1 MRGELPRLRCVRH
14 TFGEVC
20 LDWNS
25 APWDAIECT
34 ELQLVENG
42 LKPRQGTQ
50 VKAGWDEEHL
60 RLFFFAE
67 DSRPWAT
74 LTERDAPLYKEEVVE
89 VFLDPVGDL
98 AAYFEFEVNP
108 NNAVLDLCVRKIRSG
123 YRKDFRWRC
132 AGLQTLAGAVDGG
145 WAAEWAIPFAS
156 ISERPPVA
164 GDRWRVNFTR
174 IDRPEGLPRELSAWS
189 PTGFAQFHIPERFGF
204 LEFV

>member
-1 MRGELPRLRCVRH
+1 MLGELPRLRCGRH
-14 TFGEVC
+14 TFGEIG
-20 LDWNS
+20 LDRLR
-25 APWDAIECT
+25 APWSGIECA
-34 ELQLVENG
+34 ELRLAENG
-42 LKPRQGTQ
+42 LVPRQGTQ
-50 VKAGWDEEHL
+50 VKAGWDAEYL
-60 RLFFFAE
+60 RLFFVAD

-108 NNAVLDLCVRKIRSG
+108 NNAVLDLCVRRIRSG

-132 AGLQTLAGAVDGG
+132 AGLQTAAGAVEGG

-156 ISERPPVA
+156 ITERTPVS
-164 GDRWRVNFTR
+164 GDCWRVNFTR
-174 IDRPEGLPRELSAWS
+174 IDRPQDAPRELSAWS
-189 PTGFAQFHIPERFGF
+189 PTGFAQFHIPERFGL

>member
-14 TFGEVC
+14 TFGEVS
-20 LDWNS
+20 LDWNR
-25 APWDAIECT
+25 APWDGIECA
-34 ELQLVENG
+34 ELQLAENG

-50 VKAGWDEEHL
+50 VKAGWDAEYL

-98 AAYFEFEVNP
+98 GAYFEFEVNP

-132 AGLQTLAGAVDGG
+132 EVGDRAACVFLRCAAARAVECRRACQRGARTSSAPCPLPSQRTLALQT
-145 WAAEWAIPFAS
+145 
-156 ISERPPVA
+156 
-164 GDRWRVNFTR
+164 TR
-174 IDRPEGLPRELSAWS
+174 
-189 PTGFAQFHIPERFGF
+189 
-204 LEFV
+204 